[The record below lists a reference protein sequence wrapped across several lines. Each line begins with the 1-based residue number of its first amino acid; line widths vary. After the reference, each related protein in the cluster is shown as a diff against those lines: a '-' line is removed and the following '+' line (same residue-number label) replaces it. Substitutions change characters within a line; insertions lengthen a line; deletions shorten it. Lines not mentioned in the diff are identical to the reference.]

1 MCHLLRGLPR
11 RSPLNRRNTKKPP
24 RASPLRM
31 VIESLETRAM
41 LAGVEPESWS
51 APGLAPAP
59 LGTGALLSSGV
70 ILTCSSP
77 TPGSSGTSSPP
88 APAAGSGGSQSTGL
102 VLPSNSGSGTGS
114 SSTGSGSSSS
124 GGLALPSNS
133 GSGTGSSS
141 TGSGSSNS
149 GGLALPS
156 NSGSA
161 AGSSHSGTGS
171 TSDPNSPVLSSQYTG
186 GPNAGGKGTGTN
198 NSGTLS
204 GSDLWLLYGARLG
217 AATSSSGTIGSSSS
231 NFSALL
237 SLYKDGASAG
247 GQGDEA
253 GGALSNAD
261 LWIFYGSGAGAGSSS
276 GSTNGSLANDPALSA
291 QYTDGSGIGP
301 NTPLVYNPQSDGPP
315 VFVTGVLTGNG
326 GNVQFVPVADSTGG
340 QDGGDPPAGRPTW
353 NDAEPYYDGGP
364 RWVFEFEAGVGR
376 YDPRKTGPKPA
387 DSDTTADAPRD
398 QSAGATPN
406 ADGITRT
413 EERPVAIAETKQ
425 FLINTTIDLAL
436 ALAFSKF
443 FNTGK
448 GGRIRTTHWLTRTS
462 PKRPTE
468 KPLAIRQSSG
478 ERASQARI

>member
-1 MCHLLRGLPR
+1 M
-11 RSPLNRRNTKKPP
+11 
-24 RASPLRM
+24 
-31 VIESLETRAM
+31 
-41 LAGVEPESWS
+41 
-51 APGLAPAP
+51 
-59 LGTGALLSSGV
+59 
-70 ILTCSSP
+70 
-77 TPGSSGTSSPP
+77 
-88 APAAGSGGSQSTGL
+88 
-102 VLPSNSGSGTGS
+102 
-114 SSTGSGSSSS
+114 
-124 GGLALPSNS
+124 
-133 GSGTGSSS
+133 
-141 TGSGSSNS
+141 
-149 GGLALPS
+149 
-156 NSGSA
+156 
-161 AGSSHSGTGS
+161 
-171 TSDPNSPVLSSQYTG
+171 LSSQYTG

-448 GGRIRTTHWLTRTS
+448 GGADKNNPLVDANFAQKTYRETFSDTAKFGGKSFAGKNIDDLVKLLRKGELTPADVPLEYLTTNGQTVILNTRSAEALRRAGIPRELWRGIDIADDAAALERLAEQLRKAKLGPEGIPTVRPS
-462 PKRPTE
+462 QGAPK
-468 KPLAIRQSSG
+468 
-478 ERASQARI
+478 